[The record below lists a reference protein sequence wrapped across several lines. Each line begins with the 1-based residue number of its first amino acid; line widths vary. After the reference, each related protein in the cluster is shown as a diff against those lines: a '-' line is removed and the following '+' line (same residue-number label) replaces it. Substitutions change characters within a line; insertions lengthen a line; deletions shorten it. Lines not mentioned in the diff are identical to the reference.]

1 MAKLTV
7 DLAPFTDPEWSTTPL
22 KPGEEVT
29 LKTKAPKI
37 KAGQYIEFRIWSG
50 TDLIDA
56 VKGEDAQQ
64 TAKWKIPNL
73 PHQPTL
79 KFDALLKEKPAPKNG
94 FAAVIAKVTSG
105 DAQVKGYSVSI
116 TKGDAAF
123 VPQTEKIE
131 IEYTVSDTAGAAKQ
145 GRFEIWGERY
155 PSEKPL
161 YTENFNPTHGLL
173 QTWKTWDGKAN
184 AGVLSGKYITPEFSP
199 YRVRIVIGPDQGS
212 VDGEFVAGLAKAT
225 AAERLFEVRFQSIEV
240 RLQAKLADAVKDSLG
255 MRAGQVPPQIPVLAV
270 EPRHAK
276 GAFAV
281 VNRLPMKTEPAVA
294 LGWAGGGEGDAAAER
309 DGMGRI
315 RIAGQR
321 HMDVTDSLNQGSSG
335 AGGDPADAD
344 GKVDLNRPGD
354 PYMDE
359 NGKTPPGPG
368 QTKYDIEKALYKRPE
383 IPVELVGKLR
393 SRDTADAVKRRD
405 GLFSKEAVGPAL
417 FDVFA
422 EDKYVAWLYDA
433 GGTDPVTL
441 YPEAR
446 AYFKKAALTVKWGT
460 EAAPKWSGT
469 DAVISHWQERFVI
482 GADGQ
487 EEVGDTERAFQKT
500 KKELTVYLNRTS
512 LTRDDAAT
520 ADNTQPVKLD
530 YAEIGD
536 KKIKLRK
543 GLAMQNDVVWIIRT
557 PEGALGYTAVD
568 RWAAFPPGDNC
579 HERYGGIRGVVPT
592 NDVAGALR
600 KDYSG
605 GLAGGFAYTAKV
617 NLDPDKVDAAK
628 RERVESE
635 AVTADGDEKGLAG
648 AIFTPSTM
656 GGDKYVIEG
665 RLRERPYLRDLG
677 WVADRPVAWDV
688 RGRGGTMV
696 VWRRLAITAS
706 WRMPLTTNLA
716 SGLAVG
722 VGEVDPAPAGRT
734 HPGTGRSM
742 DFIKLNQ
749 QGEKAFTEWVIL
761 DKDGNVL
768 GRDQEG
774 HQDVPLD
781 KYLKFFND
789 KAAANEAGFYNI
801 PDDAHITNWCVRWDH
816 YRIALPKGIPAD
828 RRNVATKAIEDLP
841 KGSTSQ
847 QAAAAVFLA
856 IHNWDVAHPPPS
868 VDRPVGDLAGA
879 AIPIS
884 NKPPANY
891 EGWVDGQT
899 TKFANAY
906 MDTIMPQINAPKE
919 MRVLRWPD
927 MYPGWIWSNG
937 NPVGPP
943 ADRFINLGTAGYCR
957 GNGQAFF
964 FSVVGNPDT
973 FEHEMGHSLL
983 LVHFAAGSSANFGW
997 KHHDLTY
1004 QNCLMGYNSGAF
1016 TVPLKAVHVGADVA
1030 ITTNPRA
1037 WMCPKCLMKLRGWDE
1052 ILLPCHWTHP
1062 DVF

>member
-7 DLAPFTDPEWSTTPL
+7 DLGPFRNPEWSAATL
-22 KPGEEVT
+22 KPGEEAT
-29 LKTKAPKI
+29 LKTEAPKI

-50 TDLIDA
+50 TDLVDVVEGA
-56 VKGEDAQQ
+56 DAQS
-64 TAKWKIPNL
+64 TAKWKVPNL
-73 PHQPTL
+73 PHRPTL

-94 FAAVIAKVTSG
+94 FTAVIGKLTSG
-105 DAQVKGYSVSI
+105 DAEVKGFSVSI
-116 TKGDAAF
+116 STSDAAF
-123 VPQTEKIE
+123 VPQTEKVE
-131 IEYTVSDTAGAAKQ
+131 FEYTVSDPAGAAKK

-155 PSEKPL
+155 PSNKPL
-161 YTENFNPTHGLL
+161 YTENFTPANGA
-173 QTWKTWDGKAN
+173 QSWKTWDGKAN

-199 YRVRIVIGPDQGS
+199 YRLRIVIGPDQGS
-212 VDGEFVAGLAKAT
+212 VDDEFGAGLAKV
-225 AAERLFEVRFQSIEV
+225 AADERQFEVRFQSIEV
-240 RLQAKLADAVKDSLG
+240 RLQAKLADPVKDSLG
-255 MRAGQVPPQIPVLAV
+255 MRAGQVPPQIPMLAV

-276 GAFAV
+276 GVFADT
-281 VNRLPMKTEPAVA
+281 NRLPKKTEPAVA

-315 RIAGQR
+315 RIAGKR
-321 HMDVTDSLNQGSSG
+321 HMDVTDSLNQGYSG
-335 AGGDPADAD
+335 AGGDPADVD
-344 GKVDLNRPGD
+344 GKVWLNRPGD
-354 PYMDE
+354 PYMAP
-359 NGKTPPGPG
+359 NSKIPPGAG
-368 QTKYDIEKALYKRPE
+368 QTKYDIEKTLYKRPE
-383 IPVELVGKLR
+383 IPVELVGKLK
-393 SRDTADAVKRRD
+393 SRDTVDPVKSKD

-441 YPEAR
+441 YNEAR

-460 EAAPKWSGT
+460 EAAPKESGNL
-469 DAVISHWQERFVI
+469 AVISHWQERFVI
-482 GADGQ
+482 AADGQ
-487 EEVGDTERAFQKT
+487 EEVGDTAAAFQKT
-500 KKELTVYLNRTS
+500 KKELTVYLNRTR

-530 YAEIGD
+530 YAEISD

-543 GLAMQNDVVWIIRT
+543 GLAVQNDAVWIIRT
-557 PEGALGYTAVD
+557 PDGALGYTAVD

-592 NDVAGALR
+592 NDAAGALR

-605 GLAGGFAYTAKV
+605 ALAGGFAYTAKV

-648 AIFTPSTM
+648 AIFSPSTM
-656 GGDKYVIEG
+656 AGDKYVIEG

-722 VGEVDPAPAGRT
+722 VGEVDPAAAGRT

-768 GRDQEG
+768 GRDQEA

-789 KAAANEAGFYNI
+789 KATANEAGFYNI
-801 PDDAHITNWCVRWDH
+801 PDDAHITNFCVRWDH
-816 YRIALPKGIPAD
+816 YRVALPKGIPVD
-828 RRNVATKAIEDLP
+828 RQNVATKAIEGLP
-841 KGSTSQ
+841 KGSTSR
-847 QAAAAVFLA
+847 QAAQAVRLA
-856 IHNWDVAHPPPS
+856 IANWNLANVNDLPLA
-868 VDRPVGDLAGA
+868 DLAGA
-879 AIPIS
+879 PIPIS
-884 NKPPANY
+884 GLAPADY
-891 EGWVDGQT
+891 EAWVDAEV
-899 TKFANAY
+899 TKYANAY
-906 MDTIMPQINAPKE
+906 MDTLMAQINAPKE

-927 MYPGWIWSNG
+927 MYPDDIWSNG
-937 NPVGPP
+937 DP
-943 ADRFINLGTAGYCR
+943 AEALADCLISLGTAGYCR

-964 FSVVGNPDT
+964 FSLVGNPDT

-983 LVHFAAGSSANFGW
+983 LVHFAAGASHNFGW

-1004 QNCLMGYNSGAF
+1004 PTCLMGYGGHSF
-1016 TVPLKAVHVGADVA
+1016 KVPLKAVHVGPNVTINTGA
-1030 ITTNPRA
+1030 RA